1 MKTFYITSVALVLAS
16 LSCAQ
21 SSAPRAL
28 ADARTGLEANGVN
41 FDMPYRNVHQTGF
54 AVAFLTDLRGTRIE
68 LTEKPAAAPAQQ

>member
-28 ADARTGLEANGVN
+28 AVAHTGLEANSVN
-41 FDMPYRNVHQTGF
+41 FDMPYRNVQQNGLCRGF
-54 AVAFLTDLRGTRIE
+54 SY
-68 LTEKPAAAPAQQ
+68 

>member
-1 MKTFYITSVALVLAS
+1 MKTFYITSLALVLAS

-28 ADARTGLEANGVN
+28 GNARTGLEANGVN
-41 FDMPYRNVHQTGF
+41 FYMPYRNVQKMGF
-54 AVAFLTDLRGTRIE
+54 AVAFLTALRGTRIE

>member
-21 SSAPRAL
+21 SSAPRAY
-28 ADARTGLEANGVN
+28 ANARTSLEANGVN